1 MVIVEEY
8 SSVDLRDLLL
18 KFGLVKVRMNRQL
31 TIDEFEDIA
40 SRLGKPLVT
49 DKHVL
54 NDNRTVQ
61 ELSNNGLFGDGD
73 VDWHHDWS
81 YGRGNYFGTIL
92 HNVKNAELS
101 PTWFCDMSRA
111 PDVLKHIYK
120 DAVGEYYPPT
130 HLHGQCFTEKQ
141 LRILKKQAVTRPYII
156 NHHVTN
162 EEILYCSIGTL
173 QNHDWV
179 LTPLR
184 EWIEENAYKHEW
196 EPYDILI
203 WDNLK
208 MNHKRVAFEGERMLW
223 RTQFTI

>member
-1 MVIVEEY
+1 M
-8 SSVDLRDLLL
+8 
-18 KFGLVKVRMNRQL
+18 KVSCQKPLELN
-31 TIDEFEDIA
+31 DFERITE
-40 SRLGKPLVT
+40 SLGKPLVT
-49 DKHVL
+49 SKHVL
-54 NDNRTVQ
+54 NKKRTVQ

-92 HNVKNAELS
+92 YNVKNAELS
-101 PTWFCDMSRA
+101 PTWFCDMSKV
-111 PDVLKHIYK
+111 PDSLKYIYK

-156 NHHVTN
+156 NHHVTG

-184 EWIEENAYKHEW
+184 EWIEENAYKHIW
-196 EPYDILI
+196 EENDILI

-208 MNHKRVAFEGERMLW
+208 MNHKRESFEGERLLW
-223 RTQFTI
+223 RTQFLI